1 MLEEVGVALLKI
13 AQLGHPVLRAQVSE
27 LPESAV
33 GTEDV
38 ERLIDDLVETMRDS
52 DGVGLAAPQVHAM
65 MRVFAIEIPDS
76 IGSEQAEI
84 LVVINPVV
92 TPISDTRRTGWE
104 GCLSLLDLRG
114 LVTRYAEVRLTGIS
128 RRGGRVDIALD
139 GSAAV
144 VAQHECDHLDGI
156 LFVDRMDD
164 MTSLSF
170 EAERSKFQ
178 QPSVPDE
185 QTERRRAVEHGMSHQ
200 PTTSLPM

>member
-1 MLEEVGVALLKI
+1 MLKEVGVALLKI
-13 AQLGHPVLRAQVSE
+13 AQLGHPVLRAPVSE
-27 LPESAV
+27 LPESAI

-38 ERLIDDLVETMRDS
+38 QRLIDDLVETMRDS

-65 MRVFAIEIPDS
+65 TRVFAIEIPDS
-76 IGSEQAEI
+76 TGSPEAEQSAI
-84 LVVINPVV
+84 LAVINPVV
-92 TPISDTRRTGWE
+92 TPINDTRRTGWE
-104 GCLSLLDLRG
+104 GCLSMLDLRG

-128 RRGGRVDIALD
+128 RRGERVDIALD

-170 EAERSKFQ
+170 EAERSKFH
-178 QPSVPDE
+178 QPSAPDE
-185 QTERRRAVEHGMSHQ
+185 DVGFGEPSTTE
-200 PTTSLPM
+200 